1 MFKMQRQN
9 NKQANLGERVD
20 FRFSN
25 FQVLQ
30 VPKGWDR
37 LSLSLIC
44 VETGKT
50 VAKLG
55 KSLVKNGSCQWPET
69 LLESVWISQDD
80 SSSLELEES
89 LYKFVVSMGSARSGL
104 LGEGTINLS
113 SYVGSRMSSPVLLP
127 LKKCNQGTTLQV
139 KIHCLTPRSKFRDEP
154 KSLGSGMKEQG
165 LDHDVASKSNESGNF
180 SAGSDVLPY
189 DAGSNSG
196 PSKFEIKEKS
206 FSASGSNNSFSST
219 ESFTRKEKFPSR
231 NHLKNEGSKQVRAS
245 PDHTSPQN
253 DYLIDDQTVSNQSS
267 YNTKATGLMEHL
279 QNNRK
284 DFTASSVTT
293 SSSSRN
299 LLEAAEDT
307 IEELRIEAKMWE
319 RNARKLMLDLDIL
332 REEFTTQSKKQA
344 DLVMDLSAAYS
355 EQGNLKKEIEN
366 LKLMLE
372 ESTAKHD
379 VAEDSIFHPK
389 GQNHIQ
395 EELEN
400 EIRHQQE
407 LNASLALQLK
417 GSQES
422 NIELVS
428 LLQELEESIELQK
441 VEIEKFSS
449 LHLRLADTTA
459 DSQEQ
464 EESEETLQRSVQSL
478 TKALQDKN
486 HELESER
493 RMNRQTVSD
502 IKKEYEYELS
512 MKEEEWTRLEETL
525 LKTHTGQELENNG
538 HSEKASVELI
548 RDIEALREK
557 VQELEKDCAE
567 LTQENLDLLIKFKES
582 GGQVGENENS
592 EDFTKLVKQLEVAF
606 YHLKRPWHQL
616 SSSVS
621 DQCKHHLENLA
632 NLSEDGASSSKLLTS
647 CVLTY
652 LFDLNNLL
660 ETRIVECEER
670 LKQHEQEIQERNRK
684 LEDYSLE
691 VQAHESSKAELQ
703 IQCSSLLKELDKTK
717 SEMEKLQADIQT
729 NEEEKGCLLE
739 HQRELEGKVAGLLKE
754 RDQVEE
760 NMKIVS
766 RESAI
771 TSRCLD
777 DLQNDYKELSNNMD
791 AQVSENKL
799 LEVKLEQLES
809 EKHTLEDRIVGLTEK
824 NENMEAQIRLMTV
837 EGESRQSEL
846 KESRSIIMNLQEE
859 IGRLESETKT
869 SIADLKEELKDMQIL
884 WSQARE
890 ECGHLTNENEKLQET
905 LQNLLEEYKTLQ
917 HSNSELERKN
927 VEQHE
932 HRVQLE
938 AQLHESRNSLS
949 NSLIKV
955 EALEENL
962 NSMWKDFSLKEE
974 RLNAELNELIQEN
987 KNEIEKLMQQ
997 ESLSNQRYSEKLTEV
1012 ESLEKEVEQLT
1023 KKISEMDEERRL
1035 TSDAVNEVSS
1045 LHADKENLISALE
1058 DVRSKFTLI
1067 EKELSDV
1074 RTESELKIQDFTS
1087 ELAASR
1093 LSYEKLMIDHEKIL
1107 KLLPNYRA
1115 NEEKLK
1121 TTINDLELQLTLSC
1135 YEHQK
1140 IHEES
1145 ANLKF
1150 QLQKTKELQDE
1161 VFNLKNE
1168 LMECISEKE
1177 KLESSLKII
1186 YGDCEEMKAEKASF
1200 AGKIADL
1207 QKILSELENSNIKRI
1222 CLEEK
1227 VEQMESDLT
1236 EKEKFCSQV
1245 ADLKNEL
1252 SETKRDNEKY
1262 RQKIYKME
1270 EEKDNCLRKVQAL
1283 EAEVKMMEEEKK
1295 LYAKKG
1301 ENGFSGGIASSVEVD
1316 YLARIQLLENNLAE
1330 ALEANKKYKIQLQRF
1345 KTEERRGHSPAS
1357 KKSVGDS
1364 EMVKRF
1370 EHTKAL
1376 LETELKDI
1384 RERYFQMS
1392 LKYAEVEAQREDLV
1406 MKLKAVK
1413 SGKRWFS

>member
-1 MFKMQRQN
+1 MFKLQKQN
-9 NKQANLGERVD
+9 NKQDKSGERVD

-25 FQVLQ
+25 FQLLQ

-37 LSLSLIC
+37 LFLSVIC

-50 VAKLG
+50 AAKLG
-55 KSLVKNGSCQWPET
+55 KTLVKNGSCQWPET

-80 SSSLELEES
+80 SSLELEES

-104 LGEGTINLS
+104 LGEGTINLA
-113 SYVGSRMSSPVLLP
+113 SYVGSRMSSPVLVP
-127 LKKCNQGTTLQV
+127 LKKCNQGATLQV
-139 KIHCLTPRSKFRDEP
+139 KIHCLTPRSKFRDEL
-154 KSLGSGMKEQG
+154 KSSGSGVKEHG
-165 LDHDVASKSNESGNF
+165 LDHDVDSKSNESGNF
-180 SAGSDVLPY
+180 SSGSDVLPY
-189 DAGSNSG
+189 DPGSNSG
-196 PSKFEIKEKS
+196 PSKLEIKERS
-206 FSASGSNNSFSST
+206 FSASGSNNSFSSA

-253 DYLIDDQTVSNQSS
+253 DHFIDDQTVSNRSS
-267 YNTKATGLMEHL
+267 YNTKATISMEHL
-279 QNNRK
+279 QNNGK
-284 DFTASSVTT
+284 DFTASSVTN
-293 SSSSRN
+293 SGSSRN

-332 REEFTTQSKKQA
+332 REEFASQSKKQA
-344 DLVMDLSAAYS
+344 DLVMDLSASYS
-355 EQGNLKKEIEN
+355 EQGNLKREIEN

-372 ESTAKHD
+372 ESTSKHD
-379 VAEDSIFHPK
+379 VAEDSIYQPR
-389 GQNHIQ
+389 GQK

-400 EIRHQQE
+400 EVRHQQE
-407 LNASLALQLK
+407 FNASLALQLK

-422 NIELVS
+422 NIELLS
-428 LLQELEESIELQK
+428 LLQELEETIEQQK

-449 LHLRLADTTA
+449 WK
-459 DSQEQ
+459 
-464 EESEETLQRSVQSL
+464 ESEETMQRSVQSL
-478 TKALQDKN
+478 TKSLQNKN

-493 RMNRQTVSD
+493 TMNRQT
-502 IKKEYEYELS
+502 E
-512 MKEEEWTRLEETL
+512 
-525 LKTHTGQELENNG
+525 NG
-538 HSEKASVELI
+538 HSEKANTELI

-557 VQELEKDCAE
+557 VQELERDCAE

-582 GGQVGENENS
+582 GIQVGENENS
-592 EDFTKLVKQLEVAF
+592 EDFTKLVKQLEVTF
-606 YHLKRPWHQL
+606 HHLKRPWHKFP
-616 SSSVS
+616 SSVS

-632 NLSEDGASSSKLLTS
+632 NLNEDGANSSKLLTTG

-660 ETRIVECEER
+660 ETKTVECEEC
-670 LKQHEQEIQERNRK
+670 LKQHEQEIQEGNRK
-684 LEDYSLE
+684 LEVYSLE

-703 IQCSSLLKELDKTK
+703 MQCSGLLKELDKK
-717 SEMEKLQADIQT
+717 HSELQS
-729 NEEEKGCLLE
+729 NEEEKSRLLE
-739 HQRELEGKVAGLLKE
+739 HQRELEGKVADLQKE
-754 RDQVEE
+754 KDQVEE

-766 RESAI
+766 RESAR
-771 TSRCLD
+771 TSSCLD
-777 DLQNDYKELSNNMD
+777 DLQSDYKELSNNMN
-791 AQVSENKL
+791 ALVSENKL
-799 LEVKLEQLES
+799 LERKLAQLES
-809 EKHTLEDRIVGLTEK
+809 EKHTLEDQFVGLTEK
-824 NENMEAQIRLMTV
+824 SENMESQIRLMTV

-846 KESRSIIMNLQEE
+846 EESKSVIMNLQEE
-859 IGRLESETKT
+859 IEKLESETKT
-869 SIADLKEELKDMQIL
+869 SIADLKEELEDMQIL

-890 ECGHLTNENEKLQET
+890 ECEHLTDENEKLQES
-905 LQNLLEEYKTLQ
+905 LQNLLEM
-917 HSNSELERKN
+917 ERKN
-927 VEQHE
+927 AEQNE
-932 HRVQLE
+932 HRMQLE
-938 AQLHESRNSLS
+938 AQLHESQKSLS

-955 EALEENL
+955 KALEENL
-962 NSMWKDFSLKEE
+962 NAMWKDFSSKEE
-974 RLNAELNELIQEN
+974 KLNAELDELIQEN
-987 KNEIEKLMQQ
+987 KNEIEKLVQQ
-997 ESLSNQRYSEKLTEV
+997 ESLSNQKYLENLTEV
-1012 ESLEKEVEQLT
+1012 ETLEKEVEQLT

-1035 TSDAVNEVSS
+1035 ATDTVNEVSS
-1045 LHADKENLISALE
+1045 LRADKEKLVSALDDFE
-1058 DVRSKFTLI
+1058 SKCTLT
-1067 EKELSDV
+1067 EKELS
-1074 RTESELKIQDFTS
+1074 
-1087 ELAASR
+1087 ASR
-1093 LSYEKLMIDHEKIL
+1093 QSYEKLMIDHAKIL

-1121 TTINDLELQLTLSC
+1121 TSINDLELQLTLSR

-1140 IHEES
+1140 LHEES

-1161 VFNLKNE
+1161 VFNLKSE
-1168 LMECISEKE
+1168 LTECISEKE
-1177 KLESSLKII
+1177 NLEASLEKIS
-1186 YGDCEEMKAEKASF
+1186 GDFEEMKAEKASF
-1200 AGKIADL
+1200 VGKISDL
-1207 QKILSELENSNIKRI
+1207 QKVLLELENSNRRRI

-1227 VEQMESDLT
+1227 VEQMESELT
-1236 EKEKFCSQV
+1236 EKEKFFAQKT
-1245 ADLKNEL
+1245 DLRNEL
-1252 SETKRDNEKY
+1252 SETKKDNEQY

-1270 EEKDNCLRKVQAL
+1270 EEKDNCLKKVQAL

-1295 LYAKKG
+1295 LYAKKFEQNDTPKSNNKYTNFNRAPQKLSQSQELWVDRLHSDRKSSESEG
-1301 ENGFSGGIASSVEVD
+1301 ENSFSDKITSFVEVD
-1316 YLARIQLLENNLAE
+1316 YLARIQLLENKLAE

-1357 KKSVGDS
+1357 KKSEGDS